1 MSSTFFGLTIASSG
15 LNTAQA
21 QINTT
26 ANNISNVNTNGY
38 SKQVVNTV
46 AASALRVY
54 QAYGTTGT
62 GVEVESVTQS
72 RDAYYDE
79 KCLTP

>member
-26 ANNISNVNTNGY
+26 ANNISNVNTTGY

-46 AASALRVY
+46 ASSALRVY

-72 RDAYYDE
+72 RDLYYDE
-79 KCLTP
+79 KY